1 MGSEMCIR
9 DSMDIY
15 QFSQIPKN
23 SHLSKARDLL
33 ATTLYLS
40 DVAITQGND
49 IGFGFPKLGTVSQK
63 TGVERCGFTD
73 LGY

>member
-1 MGSEMCIR
+1 S
-9 DSMDIY
+9 
-15 QFSQIPKN
+15 
-23 SHLSKARDLL
+23 
-33 ATTLYLS
+33 
-40 DVAITQGND
+40 TQGND

>member
-1 MGSEMCIR
+1 
-9 DSMDIY
+9 MDID

-23 SHLSKARDLL
+23 SHLSKVRNLL
-33 ATTLYLS
+33 ATPHISS
-40 DVAITQGND
+40 DDDSTQGNY